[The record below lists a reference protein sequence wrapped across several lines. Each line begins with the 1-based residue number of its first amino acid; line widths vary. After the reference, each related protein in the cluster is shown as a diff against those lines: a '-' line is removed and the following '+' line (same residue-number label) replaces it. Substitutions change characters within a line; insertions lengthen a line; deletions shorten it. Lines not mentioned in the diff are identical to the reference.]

1 MFGQAIIVLAIMILP
16 SIINVS
22 ETALRAVLMKEN
34 RRNKRNF
41 VAFWRKMA
49 YNQMLKSNEKYR
61 RGPRAF

>member
-1 MFGQAIIVLAIMILP
+1 MEL
-16 SIINVS
+16 
-22 ETALRAVLMKEN
+22 TALRAALMREN

-41 VAFWRKMA
+41 VAFRRKMA